1 MSHLTRHKAKDF
13 KKYLP
18 VIRDIIKEKNN
29 IDLEK
34 IVSELKDKNTQKEI
48 TSMLYRNG
56 YFCDWYIMIHFEN
69 DDFGDEYT
77 FSDKQ
82 KNIIEKLGRV
92 KWKEKFVI

>member
-1 MSHLTRHKAKDF
+1 
-13 KKYLP
+13 
-18 VIRDIIKEKNN
+18 
-29 IDLEK
+29 
-34 IVSELKDKNTQKEI
+34 
-48 TSMLYRNG
+48 MLYRNG

-92 KWKEKFVI
+92 K

>member
-34 IVSELKDKNTQKEI
+34 VVSKLKDKFTQKDI
-48 TSMLYRNG
+48 TTMLYRNG

-92 KWKEKFVI
+92 K

>member
-18 VIRDIIKEKNN
+18 VLK
-29 IDLEK
+29 DLGK
-34 IVSELKDKNTQKEI
+34 VVDGLKDKFTQKDI
-48 TSMLYRNG
+48 TAMLYRNG
-56 YFCDWYIMIHFEN
+56 YFCDWYIMIYFEN

-77 FSDKQ
+77 FTDKQ

-92 KWKEKFVI
+92 K